1 MAYAPSR
8 RWRVR
13 KRIET
18 HIPKAIEAVKT
29 CSIAKNGEVPR
40 QFNGYISSFAA
51 SVRQAGL
58 APTVLF
64 FTAQTDRTEETRGKI
79 VEAIEAILGQ
89 SILDRNNGRQ
99 NPAVTRDMVEDAAT
113 ALKLAIRTFK
123 LVDNKE

>member
-1 MAYAPSR
+1 M
-8 RWRVR
+8 R

-18 HIPKAIEAVKT
+18 YIPKAIEAVKT
-29 CSIAKNGEVPR
+29 CGIAKNGEVPR

-79 VEAIEAILGQ
+79 VKAIEAILGQ